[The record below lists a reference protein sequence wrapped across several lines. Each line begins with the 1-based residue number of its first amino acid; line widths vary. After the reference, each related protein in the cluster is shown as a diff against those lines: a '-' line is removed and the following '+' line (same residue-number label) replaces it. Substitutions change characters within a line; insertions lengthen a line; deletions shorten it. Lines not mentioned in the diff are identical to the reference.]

1 MLNMKPAEILSMLE
15 EAAGTRMYEMKKETA
30 IKTLD
35 KKHLKMEEIDR
46 VLEEEILPAL
56 ENLRRERAQY
66 QQWTQGNADLVKL
79 KNFVIAATF
88 VQAERA
94 KNSAQGEMD
103 EVLRK
108 IEELR
113 TGISQLDQEIVQ
125 KQKQATDLLASKDKE
140 MGPVVVELAERVDQ
154 LSKDLVKETSKL
166 TSKRDT
172 LKAEMKAN
180 EKVSVT
186 PVGCNAD
193 TLLLCKRVSKCDSC
207 RLQC

>member
-1 MLNMKPAEILSMLE
+1 MLE

-35 KKHLKMEEIDR
+35 KKHLKMEEIDK
-46 VLEEEILPAL
+46 VLGDEILPAL
-56 ENLRRERAQY
+56 EKLRRERAQY
-66 QQWTQGNADLVKL
+66 QQWTQGNAELVKL
-79 KNFVIAATF
+79 KNFVIAATY
-88 VQAERA
+88 VHAERA
-94 KNSAQGEMD
+94 KNSARGEMN

-113 TGISQLDQEIVQ
+113 ARISHLDQEIVL
-125 KQKQATDLLASKDKE
+125 KRKQATDLLADKDKE

-172 LKAEMKAN
+172 LEAEMKAN
-180 EKVSVT
+180 EKVSVS
-186 PVGCNAD
+186 
-193 TLLLCKRVSKCDSC
+193 LLTAMLTCFCAA
-207 RLQC
+207 